1 MEEKY
6 FNLEE
11 KVKNENEEN
20 LRQFEDTQEK
30 KLKNLI
36 NQTQQDMRYKN
47 VDLKK
52 KIEMKKQNIDESDR
66 KLLNQIEEKRNR
78 VLDKFEGTR
87 K

>member
-36 NQTQQDMRYKN
+36 NQTQQDMR
-47 VDLKK
+47 
-52 KIEMKKQNIDESDR
+52 
-66 KLLNQIEEKRNR
+66 
-78 VLDKFEGTR
+78 
-87 K
+87 

>member
-1 MEEKY
+1 
-6 FNLEE
+6 
-11 KVKNENEEN
+11 
-20 LRQFEDTQEK
+20 
-30 KLKNLI
+30 
-36 NQTQQDMRYKN
+36 MRYKN